1 MERAGLVERVRRAA
15 PAVLD
20 QVVVDLLLSMGNGG
34 GDADRGRLTGGT
46 GDEGIDGAI
55 REDALGLRIVV
66 VEMGLDRGRGK
77 PLVPE

>member
-1 MERAGLVERVRRAA
+1 
-15 PAVLD
+15 
-20 QVVVDLLLSMGNGG
+20 MGNGG